1 MFTFNKTTGTYN
13 VKFGNVNVSQTS
25 KLKKMKQK
33 KLLPDDQDPI
43 FLIPSGGSIVV
54 FNNETGRYTR
64 TEKGKKQ
71 MDPVFEEKW
80 VKPDSTDEMEQLEFE
95 EEEGAVFDFDNMES
109 EEEVDYMMAEI
120 LDDMVGPAVVNT
132 DDEEDEIYQM
142 ELQIQQD
149 LEQEEEEKKKQ
160 KQDLV
165 ISRDKFVEKH
175 NDIMASGVVR
185 AIRQGNTL
193 IPKTVLEKTPGGL
206 YDKAHMVKLSYAV
219 SAAQNDSDLNDAESE
234 FNEAVQSKNLV
245 FKRNFS
251 NREAVVIHDVAE
263 NVYTVAWHGAN
274 AEGGNAKEDW
284 ESIKS
289 VMGTRFDKDA
299 QFLRADEDLNIFM
312 RHIAEVNPEAKIK
325 LVGYSLGS
333 SKSLHLAE
341 RYNLEGT
348 HINSF
353 VSPLADYKRSSI
365 KNPKLMARQEM
376 IRVVEDPFTAQSAI
390 PPLKHPVA
398 HNRKYTSLNPL
409 KENTKFDDGHSLD
422 QFTSKRPRGVD
433 NLVEKKNVLG
443 KSLGHAALIGGAMYG
458 GYEGAMRGK
467 ANSGTLSEESY
478 RAVLGSTEA
487 TLPIIGEGDI
497 LESGLVGFTENEI
510 SNTFK
515 WIKESIFGKN
525 EQLKEPDFL
534 PGYVQV
540 SGEGFTT
547 PPVAP
552 PTRRNFGP
560 QLFSPPAR
568 RQFGPQDLSPQPFP
582 PNPNQMQ

>member
-13 VKFGNVNVSQTS
+13 VKFGNVNVPQTS
-25 KLKKMKQK
+25 KLKKIK
-33 KLLPDDQDPI
+33 KLIPEDQEDPI
-43 FLIPSGGSIVV
+43 FLVSPTGSSVVV
-54 FNNETGRYTR
+54 FDKETGRYYTR
-64 TEKGKKQ
+64 TEKGKQQ
-71 MDPVFEEKW
+71 MDPMLEKEW
-80 VKPDSTDEMEQLEFE
+80 VVKTDSDDEMEQLEFE
-95 EEEGAVFDFDNMES
+95 IKRDMKRKAV
-109 EEEVDYMMAEI
+109 VDLTMDDI
-120 LDDMVGPAVVNT
+120 LDDVTGPEVIT

-149 LEQEEEEKKKQ
+149 MEQEEEEKKKQ

-175 NDIMASGVVR
+175 NDIMAKGVVL

-193 IPKTVLEKTPGGL
+193 IPKTVLEKTPEGL

-234 FNEAVQSKNLV
+234 FNEAVQSKDLV

-251 NREAVVIHDVAE
+251 NREGVVVHDVGE
-263 NVYTVAWHGAN
+263 NVYHVAWHGAN

-284 ESIKS
+284 KSIKS

-299 QFLRADEDLNIFM
+299 QFMRADEDLNMFM
-312 RHIAEVNPEAKIK
+312 RHVAEVNPQAKIH
-325 LVGYSLGS
+325 LVGYSLGGA
-333 SKSLHLAE
+333 KSLHLAE
-341 RYNLEGT
+341 KYNLEGT
-348 HINSF
+348 HINAF

-422 QFTSKRPRGVD
+422 QFTSKRPRGVE

-443 KSLGHAALIGGAMYG
+443 KSLGHAALVGGAMYG
-458 GYEGAMRGK
+458 GYEGAMQGK
-467 ANSGTLSEESY
+467 NNSGTVGEEVF
-478 RAVLGSTEA
+478 RGVLGGTEA
-487 TLPIIGEGDI
+487 TLPIVGEGDI
-497 LESGLVGFTENEI
+497 VTSGIIGFTESEI
-510 SNTFK
+510 SNAFH
-515 WIKESIFGKN
+515 WIKDSIFGKKK
-525 EQLKEPDFL
+525 EPEEPDFL

-540 SGEGFTT
+540 SGEDFTT
-547 PPVAP
+547 TTPVASP

-560 QLFSPPAR
+560 QLFTPPAR
-568 RQFGPQDLSPQPFP
+568 RRFGPQDLSPQPFP
-582 PNPNQMQ
+582 PNPNQIQ